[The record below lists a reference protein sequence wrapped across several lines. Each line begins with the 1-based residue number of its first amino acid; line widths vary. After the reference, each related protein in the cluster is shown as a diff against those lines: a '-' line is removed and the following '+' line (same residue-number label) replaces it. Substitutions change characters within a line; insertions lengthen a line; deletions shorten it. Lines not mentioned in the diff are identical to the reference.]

1 MKLILSLILSFVSLT
16 VISQNI
22 LYFERQ
28 SPYSDFATGNGKVAV
43 KEVGVSS
50 TLTILV
56 KYKQLMGGVPVSTG
70 WITHTGGTYSD
81 VYNDTIQAVGV
92 YYGDTLI
99 QSKHLFDVNNYDVIN
114 VTASG
119 FDNHGLYNSSGVNPS
134 LPWNINF
141 YFDGPTT
148 NSDAEVQQIFG
159 APIQS
164 VNNVLTLNETTG
176 IIPLPYLFNLLSYN
190 SNKSLITIRT
200 DGIGYPPAYQ
210 TGPLLNAYIPR
221 VISRPNTA
229 NDCGGVISFER
240 LQMISDVNLEYSING
255 STYTPLT
262 NDVFSG
268 LCAFDTIQV
277 LGFSPTAMVG
287 DTLVETQYV
296 LRSIDSV
303 SSNDLDL
310 SQIDIQLNP
319 GGNVGSG
326 CDNDLTFNPYSG
338 TPGAYGYG
346 LVFNDLF
353 EYVTIVNESPFNE
366 YAGFCQSKYHYVAV
380 DIGSSLSPSMKLVVT
395 NYFSFTILDVNNET
409 HGNPVYSSIDQY
421 YTDSLT
427 CTSDLEITRESSPA
441 YFQSI
446 SYSPFV
452 SNSPNIYSLDTA
464 VGFDSYTDSIV
475 YSGLCPGMYSFN
487 HDQRNKFVFV
497 TDSLQQ
503 LDVSYYE
510 LFGNGLNE
518 NYMVIPQI
526 DTLKLYYNECNNDY
540 SQPFTTVNRNKT
552 NSMVS
557 TVNYS
562 NSGFNIEE
570 FNISFDL
577 TQGAN
582 SFYLHERPVQ
592 MIDYS
597 YFQNLTPYYTITELF
612 CETNSKSIIKRRKI
626 IIAPDGTIT
635 DLYYGATAI
644 DKESISQKF
653 NVYPNPTT
661 DEITI
666 SSDQKWSSYSIFNT
680 NGKNVLNGENSNNM
694 LSYKLSISQL
704 ENGIYILQING
715 ENAVSKKLIVKQ

>member
-1 MKLILSLILSFVSLT
+1 MKLILLLILTFLSLT
-16 VISQNI
+16 VTSQNI

-28 SPYSDFATGNGKVAV
+28 SPYSDFAIGNGKVAV

-56 KYKQLMGGVPVSTG
+56 KYKQLIGGVPVSTG
-70 WITHTGGTYSD
+70 WIPHTGGTYSD

-99 QSKHLFDVNNYDVIN
+99 QSKHLFDVNNYEVIN

-119 FDNHGLYNSSGVNPS
+119 FDNHGVYNSS
-134 LPWNINF
+134 LPWSINF

-148 NSDAEVQQIFG
+148 NSDAEVQQIIG

-164 VNNVLTLNETTG
+164 VNNILTLNETTSF
-176 IIPLPYLFNLLSYN
+176 ISFPHAYNLLSFN
-190 SNKSLITIRT
+190 SNKSFISIRT
-200 DGIGYPPAYQ
+200 SNIGYPPTYE

-221 VISRPNTA
+221 VTSRPNTA
-229 NDCGGVISFER
+229 NDCDGVISFER
-240 LQMISDVNLEYSING
+240 LQMIGDINLEFSING
-255 STYTPLT
+255 STFTPLT

-268 LCAFDTIQV
+268 ICAFDTIKV
-277 LGFSPTAMVG
+277 LGFSPTVMIG

-296 LRSIDSV
+296 LRSIDSLN
-303 SSNDLDL
+303 SNDLDL
-310 SQIDIQLNP
+310 SQIEIQLNL
-319 GGNVGSG
+319 GSNGSSG
-326 CDNDLTFNPYSG
+326 CDNKLTFDAYSG

-346 LVFNDLF
+346 LVLNDLG
-353 EYVTIVNESPFNE
+353 EYTSIVNESPFNE
-366 YAGFCQSKYHYVAV
+366 YARFCQSKYHYAE
-380 DIGSSLSPSMKLVVT
+380 IYLGSSFSTSMNLAVV

-409 HGNPVYSSIDQY
+409 HGTPVYSSIDQY

-427 CTSDLEITRESSPA
+427 CTSDLVITRESTPA
-441 YFQSI
+441 FYQGI
-446 SYSPFV
+446 SYSPFIG
-452 SNSPNIYSLDTA
+452 NSPSTYILDDA
-464 VGFDSYTDSIV
+464 VGIDSYTDSIT
-475 YSGLCPGMYSFN
+475 YSELCPGMYSFN
-487 HDQRNKFVFV
+487 HDYRNKFVFV

-503 LDVSYYE
+503 LDVSYSN

-518 NYMVIPQI
+518 NYMAVPEI

-540 SQPFTTVNRNKT
+540 SQPFTTVNLNKS
-552 NSMVS
+552 NSTVS

-582 SFYLHERPVQ
+582 SYSLHERPVQ

-597 YFQNLTPYYTITELF
+597 YLQNSTPYYTITELF
-612 CETNSKSIIKRRKI
+612 CETNSKSMIKKRKI

-635 DLYYGATAI
+635 DLFNGATAI
-644 DKESISQKF
+644 EKENISQYF
-653 NVYPNPTT
+653 NIYPNPATN
-661 DEITI
+661 EITI
-666 SSDQKWSSYSIFNT
+666 SSDKKWLSYSIFNMNGLNMI
-680 NGKNVLNGENSNNM
+680 NGKNSNN
-694 LSYKLSISQL
+694 LQSYKLSISHL

-715 ENAVSKKLIVKQ
+715 ENAVHKKLIVKQ